1 MNQLRQLETFA
12 RAGWFAR
19 GVVYGLLGY
28 LAIATGRGGANGP
41 NAVFDHIREMPAGS
55 ALLLLLI
62 IGLTFYGAFR
72 LYGAAMD
79 SEGNGRDAKG
89 VAIRVGHAA
98 SGIAHFLLAW
108 IAVKLLTSNSSGSS
122 GVEADAARVVLD
134 LPFGGMLLGLAGLAF
149 LAATAHQAKKSW
161 NASFMDDMD
170 AGAPALVK
178 PIGQA
183 GTAARAIV
191 FAIIGYSL
199 MRAGWFSEAEE
210 VKGLGEV
217 FSGLRGEPIIYAL
230 VAMGLLLFGL
240 FSLIQACWGRICNED
255 VVARLKTAAH

>member
-41 NAVFDHIREMPAGS
+41 NAVFNHLHDMPAGS
-55 ALLLLLI
+55 ILLLLLI
-62 IGLTFYGAFR
+62 VGLTFYGAFR

-89 VAIRVGHAA
+89 AAIRAGHVA

-108 IAVKLLTSNSSGSS
+108 IAVKLLTTDSSGST
-122 GVEADAARVVLD
+122 GAEADAARVVLD
-134 LPFGGMLLGLAGLAF
+134 WPFGGTLLGLAGLAF
-149 LAATAHQAKKSW
+149 LAAAAHQAKKAW
-161 NASFMDDMD
+161 NASFMADMD
-170 AGAPALVK
+170 SDAPALVK

-183 GTAARAIV
+183 GTAARAVV

-199 MRAGWFSEAEE
+199 MRAGWFSQAEE

-217 FSGLRGEPIIYAL
+217 LSGLRSEPIIYAL

-240 FSLIQACWGRICNED
+240 FSFIQARWGRICNED
-255 VVARLKTAAH
+255 VVARLKAAAR